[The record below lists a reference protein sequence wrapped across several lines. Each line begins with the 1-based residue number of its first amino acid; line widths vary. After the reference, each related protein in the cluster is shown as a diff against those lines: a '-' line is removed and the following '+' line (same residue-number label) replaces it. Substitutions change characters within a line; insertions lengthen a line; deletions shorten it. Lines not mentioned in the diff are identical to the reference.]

1 MPNSVSVYRERV
13 LNALE
18 AIQADAEAGG
28 GAATLAA
35 LVSIDVALDAIQTS
49 QASIAAS
56 DGQGA
61 FSVNYTFPAK
71 DFGAGDWTEDI
82 QGPAGFRGLVK
93 AISIYDVTE
102 TFNGSVTESRVEV
115 GIQAGDVDAY
125 SISDDFGLL
134 AADAGLTPAL
144 TAGVVG
150 TIPVG
155 EDILVTG
162 YAPDDAGANAG
173 IATVVVTVSY
183 FL

>member
-1 MPNSVSVYRERV
+1 MPNTAIFQERV
-13 LNALE
+13 LIALEALDSNADSQTTALE
-18 AIQADAEAGG
+18 AIQ
-28 GAATLAA
+28 
-35 LVSIDVALDAIQTS
+35 VS

-61 FSVNYTFPAK
+61 FSVTYVFPAK

-82 QGPAGFRGLVK
+82 QGPTGFRGLVK

-115 GIQAGDVDAY
+115 GIQGGDVDAY
-125 SISDDFGLL
+125 SISADFGLL

-144 TAGVVG
+144 TDGAVL
-150 TIPVG
+150 TIPSA
-155 EDILVTG
+155 DNILVTG

-173 IATVVVTVSY
+173 IATVAVTVSY